1 MGSHVRVTIA
11 GGQYVTDV
19 DSSGVWSVALTSSL
33 SQGEQTFSAIAT
45 DAAGNSTVPVI
56 GSFTVDTETSVTGGL
71 SSASDSG
78 RENDDDITNAT
89 KPIFNGTA
97 EIGATVSLAI
107 GGNTYAAIVDESGN
121 WTATVTDALSNGT
134 KPYTV
139 SSTDLAGNTAT
150 ATGSIEIDNVAPT
163 QDFTIRLASGSDTG
177 SSLTDKITYDKT
189 PTFEGTAEAG
199 STVTLKVDN
208 TVRAVD
214 VSDAGT
220 WSVTYPELADGVKAV
235 AVYVTDVAGNIANMT
250 DFAFT
255 VDTTTTVAGAMSADS
270 DKGFLNTDEIT
281 HVTTPTFNGTGEA
294 GATLVLTINSED
306 YETTIGT
313 DGNWSVQVTEVLPEG
328 NHDYTITATDVA
340 GNVASDSG
348 TATIDLTD
356 PDNFT
361 GGLDADS
368 DTGTLDNDALTN
380 DTTPTFT
387 GTGEVGSKVTLTLDN
402 QNTTVT
408 VDGDGKWSITPDTAL
423 TTAGNYPYAL
433 TAQDVAGNTKQITD
447 TFTLDLVATLSGRLD
462 ADSDN
467 GFSDSDNLTNVT
479 TPTFTGA
486 AEAGTVVS
494 VLINEKTYST
504 TVAAGQTTW
513 SITVPES
520 DALTDTSGDTESGT
534 DYDYTISA
542 VDYAGNTATPV
553 TGKLT
558 LDTSNPTPL
567 TGGLKADADNDTGRE
582 SDDTITNNRL
592 PTFEGTVEEGAKVT
606 LKING
611 GEYQA
616 TVTGTTW
623 TYTLQTGETLPA
635 NGTLNYTIEA
645 EDKAGNISTLSRAIT
660 VDTTNPEVTSAL
672 AVESDSGVSNSD
684 DLTNDTTPTLKGTSD
699 ANADIVVTISSTGST
714 DKVYTTQA
722 DSDGNWSITVPA
734 GEALSEGEQNYT
746 VKATDVAGNTTT
758 LNGDTFTV
766 DTTAPTTLTTD
777 LATASDSRDPRNTTG
792 TNSDGITNDTT
803 PTLTGT
809 VEAGSTVQ
817 ITINNNTFDA
827 VVIGTTWSYTP
838 TADLPQGTYNYRVV
852 ATDVAGNSTA
862 AETDSFTIDTQ
873 IASFT
878 GRLQAASD
886 TGDSN
891 ADDLTK
897 TTQPTFA
904 GNVEAGSVVILSI
917 NGQSYNATVDAS
929 GNWTAQVGDA
939 LTDATHA
946 YSLTAVDVAGNEQV
960 LSGSI
965 TVDTQAPT
973 EDFSIGLLSSSDTGS
988 SNTDK
993 ITNDKTPTLTGTA
1006 EAGATVALS
1015 IDNVVR
1021 TVQVSDTGTWS
1032 VTYPELADG
1041 KNTVTVSVTDVAGN
1055 EAAMPDYVFTLD
1067 TATTVTARLDAD
1079 SDKGNLSTDSITNI
1093 ATPIFSGS
1101 GEVGASIALLI
1112 NGKTHTSTVG
1122 SEGTWSIA
1130 VPAVDALDS
1139 DSYDY
1144 KVTATDV
1151 AGNEATA
1158 EGTVLVDLLSPTI
1171 SFDQIAADGV
1181 LNIVESGK
1189 SLTITGT
1196 TTDVENNQIL
1206 SLSLNDKSYTA
1217 TVIGNVFSIVV
1228 PADDVAALTA
1238 EDYTVTASVS
1248 DVAGNS
1254 ATKNASFTTDLS
1266 APVVTINI
1274 VATDDYINLSESGQA
1289 VIVSGTA
1296 SGAESGR
1303 TVEVTLGSNTY
1314 ETTVDENQNWS
1325 LSLTLEQVA
1334 LLQNNA
1340 TTVVYAQTTDEAGNV
1355 SNQASR
1361 DIYKDITP
1369 PTLIINDIAEDNVV
1383 NLQESQSVVTIS
1395 GTVSG
1400 VADGRDVSVEL
1411 NGKTYTAE
1419 ISNGNWLAE
1428 INSTDVGALADA
1440 KPHSVVVSV
1449 SDVAGNIT
1457 TQSKTLSVDKTIP
1470 EVSIN
1475 TLSGD
1480 GYLNAIEA
1488 GQALV
1493 ISGSTV
1499 GVENGQ
1505 SVTVLL
1511 NYVSYSTTVT
1521 NNTWTIPASAL
1532 ADANLVDGQTYP
1544 VTANVK
1550 DIAGNAAVEATA
1562 NLITDYTKPNL
1573 TIDLLSNNDYINA
1586 AESST
1591 ALLVSGTSDAEN
1603 GQTVT
1608 LTLGDYTTT
1617 TTVQNG
1623 VWSKSIPDSVI
1634 SGLNDGDYFVVANVT
1649 DVAGNEADTAT
1660 RNVTVD
1666 TSVPVITVSTIAQDG
1681 LLNTVERDAG
1691 LTITGT
1697 TDDVADGQKVLVTLN
1712 SKTYEAIIADNA
1724 WSVSVVAS
1732 DLNDLTDNTTYPVS
1746 LSVSDLAGNTGNKSE
1761 TLRTDF
1767 TPPTIEINDLGDNVL
1782 NIAER
1787 GEALEITGTTGDAE
1801 VGQQVTVT
1809 FNNQPY
1815 YGSVASDGTWS
1826 VTVPSTRLSAL
1837 NDATPYTIEA
1847 NVSDASGNPA
1857 PSATLAI
1864 TTDFTVPVVSFNAI
1878 SEDTSH
1884 DYDETTETDF
1894 YTSDQSLTLL
1904 GTTEAGATVR
1914 VYDSEN
1920 QLLGLATVQ
1929 ANGAWSYAHTN
1940 TLAEGSHVFNVI
1952 ATDAAGNSRDVAQRT
1967 ITIDTSAPTVSIV
1980 GISPD
1985 SGAITDDGIT
1995 NSQTLKFNGTAEAN
2009 AWVVVS
2015 VNDSVIGQVKADTG
2029 GVWTFDYTGTTL
2041 AEGEYT
2047 LKATSVDQAGNTSSA
2062 AEFAFEVDTTNP
2074 IGSFVSMSTD
2084 SNITNDWISS
2094 DTTPTFN
2101 GTAEQGSKVQLY
2113 VDGTLVKTI
2122 AAMPESASWSISFDE
2137 YKALIGGVDA
2147 LSEGS
2152 HSLTM
2157 TLTDVAGNTASYS
2170 KGFTIDSE
2178 APDVAIASIS
2188 DDTNVAGDF
2197 YTSDGTL
2204 TFTGTA
2210 EAGASVR
2217 LNVDGELIATVTANS
2232 QGVWSYEYTTD
2243 LGSDTYTLTA
2253 TASDVAGNSQTATQN
2268 FIVDKVNPN
2277 ALSASLAS
2285 DSGIS
2290 AEDFITQNGELTISG
2305 LETNATWQYSTDG
2318 GTNWLAGS
2326 GDSFTLASNTT
2337 YVQGTVRVR
2346 QFDLAGNESAAWS
2359 NASAIVIDNEVATPS
2374 LRLSEDTG
2382 AQNSDWV
2389 TQNRQLNVD
2398 DLETGSS
2405 WEYSLDN
2412 GSTWTTGTGTTF
2424 TLADNKIYSNEQ
2436 VQVRQTDV
2444 AGNVSL
2450 SVKAPAITIDNTK
2463 PAVVTV
2469 TLDADTG
2476 QSATDWTSNNG
2487 KLNVSGVEANG
2498 SWFYRTSADGVWTEV
2513 TASSSFTLTEGVY
2526 EAGSVQVKQRD
2537 LAGNDSDVWTNEQSI
2552 IIDQTPYAA
2561 PTVVLENDEGTLD
2574 DDWVTND
2581 GTFVVGN
2588 IETNAT
2594 WEYSTNNG
2602 ASWTQGVGTSF
2613 DVAEGNYSIG
2623 VIQVRQ
2629 SDVSGNVST
2638 KWTSTKAL
2646 EVDTTIPAAPTVGL
2660 VKDTGSS
2667 STDWY
2672 TNDGEV
2678 RVSNLEVGATWKYS
2692 LDGGTTWNAGD
2703 SDTNIFSLTDNT
2715 TYDAGDIQ
2723 VRQYDLAGNEGTVKS
2738 LGQVV
2743 VDVTAP
2749 VTPAVVLASDT
2760 GSDATDWITGNGQLN
2775 VTLEEG
2781 AIWYYS
2787 LDRGVNYTPGT
2798 GTSFTLE
2805 EGSYASGE
2813 VRVYQVDKAGNES
2826 TRWESPIIQVI
2837 TTPPTVDSV
2846 ALVSGEDTGLST
2858 TDFITNK
2865 QSLTFE
2871 GTTSGNVEFV
2881 TINFNG
2887 SGDVNVAVSEGEW
2900 RYGPTENLVAD
2911 EYTFEVFATD
2921 IAGNTSGTVT
2931 QAVVIDTTEPAA
2943 PTDIVLT
2950 TDSGTEGDNK
2960 TNDTT
2965 PSFQGNAEPFSEV
2978 TMTFDLGNGVTQ
2990 SATAIANASGVWSL
3004 TVSEAFSDG
3013 SFSYT
3018 ASTKDLAGNV
3028 SSTVASGS
3036 LTVDTTP
3043 PVVSNV
3049 ELYNSNSLKL
3059 DEWLTND
3066 ATGNFKLT
3074 GTAEPNAI
3082 IYFYKNGSV
3091 LGNAT
3096 TDTVGDFEY
3105 VFNINTF
3112 VEGTFAIKV
3121 QAKDDADN
3129 LSTAFT
3135 KQLVVDRS
3143 IELTGGL
3150 EKESDSGVSDVDGN
3164 TSNPTPT
3171 FSGTTDPEATVTIQ
3185 IGNVSQEVIADIAG
3199 VWSYTPFNDI
3209 SDGNYGWSI
3218 SAVDT
3223 AGNSTSALGTNLS
3236 GLLVIDTEAPM
3247 LSNVAVQADFVDGTD
3262 DTTNDRVL
3270 NIVGESEPDAY
3281 ITLKIDSQDFF
3292 GRADG
3297 NGDFTITTSTLS
3309 YADHTFRV
3317 IAADAAGNE
3326 TEVVDTVV
3334 IQPNF
3339 IPLEFNLADDSNSGS
3354 SFDFLT
3360 NENNPTII
3368 GRGTPGSTV
3377 TLTITNSLNADI
3389 QVYTTTPSSAG
3400 NWQIAVDIDLPD
3412 DAYTFSARSVKVG
3425 VDSDDDAHTVIIDTQ
3440 NTLTFGLSASTDS
3453 SGGEAITNASSVE
3466 ITGTSDPSAN
3476 VSVVIFDGRNEQV
3489 SALSATTKSD
3499 GTYLLAVPGLS
3510 EGDYTYV
3517 VTSIDKAD
3525 NRVGGDASYTGAFTI
3540 NRVPPTITGGLH
3552 PDDDSGMS
3560 DSDGITSDNT
3570 PRFAGTIEGEFTQLY
3585 VELNGQKI
3593 YVYREDAN
3601 GVAATNLVDENGNW
3615 ELPIT
3620 TPLADGYHNY
3630 IIVATDAAN
3639 NEAKIQDSIRVKTN
3653 IEFTTYLENDSGE
3666 SDTDFISNETHL
3678 VLKGITEP
3686 GNTIEAILYNTSNEV
3701 LNTLNLTSNNSGYYT
3716 ADFGENFDP
3725 ATYKVVFNVS
3735 DAAGN
3740 NHSLTIEEVVVD
3752 TAVADLTMSFDSTSD
3767 TGTVEVWGA
3776 GVIID
3781 GITNVSNPV
3790 FSGEGEPKSI
3800 ITITLK
3806 DANDNVVKET
3816 TAYVGLSGNWNYSP
3830 GVLDDGAYTISA
3842 VASDVAGN
3850 LSLIPAELSFTVKT
3864 TDPNLTWQMD
3874 YDTNN
3879 DGIINEAEYAASDNP
3894 GEVRFSGT
3902 GDAGDKITLT
3912 ISGQEYRT
3920 DVANDGTW
3928 LIDTPKLS
3936 DLLYNFQ
3943 LQAEDVAGNV
3953 TTVNNS
3959 VILDSGISASI
3970 WMKESDDTLYKLDE
3984 ITSNTNP
3991 GFGILTEKDN
4001 EITVVVRSGSA
4012 NGTVFY
4018 QEAFTATA
4026 NSFNWQLPNG
4036 QTYPDGDYYVQVSAT
4051 DIASNEAISGNLK
4064 FVIDTQVDVQSAV
4077 QINYSNE
4084 NSYRGALDD
4093 DGDDIYYTNISQF
4106 SIRSHVENEI
4116 YNMRITPVDSS
4127 LSGNWTRYTSDK
4139 LSDVFTIRL
4148 PEALSDGQHQLT
4160 ISWVDR
4166 AGNEDSQVITVDINN
4181 GIDTFNWSV
4190 SDFTRD
4196 GDFFYGSSDSA
4207 TFSGQTDAGATVRVT
4222 LNGVNYST
4230 TADANG
4236 DWSVTATGLTDGV
4249 FQASVSASDQ
4259 WGNSR
4264 YSVNQ
4269 VFVVDTFAPTFNYNG
4284 GAEDQDS
4291 TEDILWN
4298 SEARVLSGRAEPNT
4312 FLTISIDGDTAQDI
4326 TLDASGYWSFNLS
4339 SLGDGSHDITLLN
4352 EDLSGNPSSKNFT
4365 VVVDT
4370 STPTATIELVS
4381 DALKGG
4387 DTTLVTV
4394 IFSEAVSSFALE
4406 DITANNGVLSNLIK
4420 VSDTEYTAT
4429 LAINMGVDQ
4438 GTNSISL
4445 ATTYEDWVG
4454 NQGTLA
4460 ASANYTIDST
4470 APTAAITVSDTV
4482 LSMGEST
4489 QVNILFSENV
4499 SDFELEDLIADNG
4512 VLSHLVRLS
4521 ETEYTVTLTPS
4532 INTEAG
4538 GNSVRLSAN
4547 YVDAV
4552 GNIGTVSTSGSY
4564 LVDTQAPTITSITL
4578 SDTELKIGD
4587 TATVTLQFSEAV
4599 NDLELSDLIIGHGVL
4614 SALAQDSQD
4623 SSVWTAILTPS
4634 ADVEDT
4640 ANVITLANGFTDI
4653 NANVGVGGSSNN
4665 YSVDTS
4671 APTVS
4676 ENGLTEDTDSGLSP
4690 SDSITN
4696 SNQPTFEGTGSV
4708 GDSVTVTVFGS
4719 SAIATTT
4726 VDANGEWTAT
4736 LDSALNDGVYQ
4747 YTVTA
4752 EDVAGNKTT
4761 LASNDLTI
4769 DTQAPVSS
4777 GSAEPLV
4784 GDTSISGNVSGEDGA
4799 IIAVTLNGAAYGG
4812 DGGMTSVQ
4820 SGMWSISGAA
4830 LSHGDTVI
4838 ATISDIAGNEDTTA
4852 DIYAI

>member
-1 MGSHVRVTIA
+1 
-11 GGQYVTDV
+11 
-19 DSSGVWSVALTSSL
+19 
-33 SQGEQTFSAIAT
+33 
-45 DAAGNSTVPVI
+45 
-56 GSFTVDTETSVTGGL
+56 
-71 SSASDSG
+71 
-78 RENDDDITNAT
+78 
-89 KPIFNGTA
+89 
-97 EIGATVSLAI
+97 
-107 GGNTYAAIVDESGN
+107 
-121 WTATVTDALSNGT
+121 
-134 KPYTV
+134 
-139 SSTDLAGNTAT
+139 
-150 ATGSIEIDNVAPT
+150 
-163 QDFTIRLASGSDTG
+163 
-177 SSLTDKITYDKT
+177 
-189 PTFEGTAEAG
+189 
-199 STVTLKVDN
+199 
-208 TVRAVD
+208 
-214 VSDAGT
+214 
-220 WSVTYPELADGVKAV
+220 
-235 AVYVTDVAGNIANMT
+235 
-250 DFAFT
+250 
-255 VDTTTTVAGAMSADS
+255 
-270 DKGFLNTDEIT
+270 
-281 HVTTPTFNGTGEA
+281 
-294 GATLVLTINSED
+294 
-306 YETTIGT
+306 
-313 DGNWSVQVTEVLPEG
+313 
-328 NHDYTITATDVA
+328 
-340 GNVASDSG
+340 
-348 TATIDLTD
+348 
-356 PDNFT
+356 
-361 GGLDADS
+361 
-368 DTGTLDNDALTN
+368 
-380 DTTPTFT
+380 
-387 GTGEVGSKVTLTLDN
+387 
-402 QNTTVT
+402 
-408 VDGDGKWSITPDTAL
+408 
-423 TTAGNYPYAL
+423 
-433 TAQDVAGNTKQITD
+433 
-447 TFTLDLVATLSGRLD
+447 
-462 ADSDN
+462 
-467 GFSDSDNLTNVT
+467 FSDSDNLTNMT

-534 DYDYTISA
+534 DYGYTISA
-542 VDYAGNTATPV
+542 VDYAGNIATPV
-553 TGKLT
+553 TGTLT

-567 TGGLKADADNDTGRE
+567 TGGLKADATNDTGRE

-592 PTFEGTVEEGAKVT
+592 PVFEGTVEEGAKVT

-611 GEYQA
+611 GVYQA

-623 TYTLQTGETLPA
+623 TYTLQAGEILPA

-645 EDKAGNISTLSRAIT
+645 EDSAGNISSISRAIT
-660 VDTTNPEVTSAL
+660 VDTTNPAVTSAL
-672 AVESDSGVSNSD
+672 AAESDSGVSNSD
-684 DLTNDTTPTLKGTSD
+684 NLTNDTTPTLKGTAD
-699 ANADIVVTISSTGST
+699 VNADIVVTISSTGKT
-714 DKVYTTQA
+714 YETQA
-722 DSDGNWSITVPA
+722 DTDGNWSITIPD
-734 GEALSEGEQNYT
+734 GEKLSEGEQNYT
-746 VKATDVAGNTTT
+746 VNATDVAGNTTT
-758 LNGDTFTV
+758 LNGDRFTV

-777 LATASDSRDPRNTTG
+777 LATASDSSDARNATG

-803 PTLTGT
+803 PTLTGA
-809 VEAGSTVQ
+809 VEAGSTVKV
-817 ITINNNTFDA
+817 TLINGGTFDA
-827 VVIGTTWSYTP
+827 TVTGTTWSYTP
-838 TADLPQGTYNYRVV
+838 SADLPQDTYDYSVV
-852 ATDVAGNSTA
+852 ATDAAGNSTA
-862 AETDSFTIDTQ
+862 PKTDSFTIDTQ

-917 NGQSYNATVDAS
+917 NGKSYNATVDAS

-939 LTDATHA
+939 LTDTTHT
-946 YSLTAVDVAGNEQV
+946 YTLTAVDVAGNEQV

-1015 IDNVVR
+1015 INNVVR

-1041 KNTVTVSVTDVAGN
+1041 ENIVTVSVTDVAGN
-1055 EAAMPDYVFTLD
+1055 EATMPDYVFTLD

-1079 SDKGNLSTDSITNI
+1079 SDTGNLNTDSITNI
-1093 ATPIFSGS
+1093 ATPTFSGS
-1101 GEVGASIALLI
+1101 GEVGAAIALLI
-1112 NGKTHTSTVG
+1112 NGKTHTGTVS

-1139 DSYDY
+1139 NSYDY

-1151 AGNEATA
+1151 AGNEAIA

-1206 SLSLNDKSYTA
+1206 SLSLNGENYTA
-1217 TVIGNVFSIVV
+1217 SVIGNVFSIVV
-1228 PADDVAALTA
+1228 PVDDVAALTA

-1296 SGAESGR
+1296 AGAESGR

-1325 LSLTLEQVA
+1325 LSLTVEQVA
-1334 LLQNNA
+1334 LLPNNA

-1355 SNQASR
+1355 SNLASR
-1361 DIYKDITP
+1361 DVYKDITP
-1369 PTLIINDIAEDNVV
+1369 PTLAINNIAEDNVI
-1383 NLQESQSVVTIS
+1383 NLQESQEAMTIS

-1419 ISNGNWLAE
+1419 ISNGNWSAE

-1457 TQSKTLSVDKTIP
+1457 TQSKSISVDKTIP
-1470 EVSIN
+1470 EISIN

-1480 GYLNAIEA
+1480 GYLNATEA
-1488 GQALV
+1488 GQPLV

-1505 SVTVLL
+1505 SVSVLL
-1511 NYVSYSTTVT
+1511 NDVSYSTTVT

-1532 ADANLVDGQTYP
+1532 ADANLVDGQTYT

-1562 NLITDYTKPNL
+1562 NLVTDYTKPNL
-1573 TIDLLSNNDYINA
+1573 TIDLLSDNDYINA

-1634 SGLNDGDYFVVANVT
+1634 SGLDDGDYFVVANVT

-1691 LTITGT
+1691 LIITGT

-1837 NDATPYTIEA
+1837 NDATSYTIEA
-1847 NVSDASGNPA
+1847 NVSDVSGNPA

-1952 ATDAAGNSRDVAQRT
+1952 ATDAAGNSSDVAQRT

-2029 GVWTFDYTGTTL
+2029 GVWTFDYTSTTL

-2122 AAMPESASWSISFDE
+2122 AAMPESASWSISFAE

-2157 TLTDVAGNTASYS
+2157 KLTDVAGNTASYS
-2170 KGFTIDSE
+2170 KGFSIDSE
-2178 APDVAIASIS
+2178 APDVAIVSIS
-2188 DDTNVAGDF
+2188 NDTNVAGDF

-2210 EAGASVR
+2210 EAGASV
-2217 LNVDGELIATVTANS
+2217 LLEIGSNEVATVTANS
-2232 QGVWSYEYTTD
+2232 EGVWSYEYTTD

-2253 TASDVAGNSQTATQN
+2253 TASDVAGNSKTATQS
-2268 FIVDKVNPN
+2268 FTVDKVNPD
-2277 ALSASLAS
+2277 ALSASLVT

-2305 LETNATWQYSTDG
+2305 LETNATWQYSTDSG
-2318 GTNWLAGS
+2318 ANWLAGS

-2337 YVQGTVRVR
+2337 YVQGTVQVR

-2359 NASAIVIDNEVATPS
+2359 NASAIVIDNEVATPTLS
-2374 LRLSEDTG
+2374 LQNDTG
-2382 AQNSDWV
+2382 SQDGDWV
-2389 TQNRQLNVD
+2389 TQNRQINVAG
-2398 DLETGSS
+2398 LESGGT

-2412 GSTWTTGTGTTF
+2412 GSTWTTGTGTSF
-2424 TLADNKIYSNEQ
+2424 TLADNATYSSEQ
-2436 VQVRQTDV
+2436 VQVRQKDV

-2613 DVAEGNYSIG
+2613 DVAEGSYSIG
-2623 VIQVRQ
+2623 AIQVRQ

-2715 TYDAGDIQ
+2715 TYDAGEIQ

-2749 VTPAVVLASDT
+2749 VTPAVALEEDT
-2760 GSDATDWITGNGQLN
+2760 GSNTSDWITGNGQLN

-2787 LDRGVNYTPGT
+2787 LDRGTNYTLGT

-2846 ALVSGEDTGLST
+2846 ALVSGNDTGLSAE
-2858 TDFITNK
+2858 DFITK
-2865 QSLTFE
+2865 QQSLTFE

-2887 SGDVNVAVSEGEW
+2887 SQVDVTVEEGEW
-2900 RYGPTENLVAD
+2900 SYGPTENLVAD

-2921 IAGNTSGTVT
+2921 IAGNTSDTVT
-2931 QAVVIDTTEPAA
+2931 QAVVIDTTAPAA

-2960 TNDTT
+2960 TNITK
-2965 PSFQGNAEPFSEV
+2965 PSFQGSAEPFSEV

-2990 SATAIANASGVWSL
+2990 SATAITNGSGVWSL
-3004 TVSEAFSDG
+3004 TLSEALPEG
-3013 SFSYT
+3013 TRSYT
-3018 ASTKDLAGNV
+3018 ATTKDVAGNV
-3028 SSTVASGS
+3028 SEELASGS
-3036 LTVDTTP
+3036 VIIDTTKP
-3043 PVVSNV
+3043 IVSAVTLFDDADV
-3049 ELYNSNSLKL
+3049 EL
-3059 DEWLTND
+3059 DDWLTND
-3066 ATGNFKLT
+3066 AIGNYKLT
-3074 GTAEPNAI
+3074 GTAESNATI
-3082 IYFYKNGSV
+3082 TIYKNGSP
-3091 LGNAT
+3091 LGTAT
-3096 TDTVGDFEY
+3096 TGDDANFE
-3105 VFNINTF
+3105 FSFGIGSF
-3112 VEGTFAIKV
+3112 AEGTFAIKIE
-3121 QAKDDADN
+3121 AKDDADN
-3129 LSTAFT
+3129 ISTAFIKNLT
-3135 KQLVVDRS
+3135 IDRS
-3143 IELTGGL
+3143 ISLTGGL
-3150 EKESDSGVSDVDGN
+3150 SAESDTGVSNNDGK
-3164 TSNPTPT
+3164 TQSTLPT
-3171 FSGTTDPEATVTIQ
+3171 FSGTTDPNATVTVK
-3185 IGNVSQEVIADIAG
+3185 IGSGVGVDVTADAG
-3199 VWSYTPFNDI
+3199 GAWTYTP
-3209 SDGNYGWSI
+3209 SVELADGTYTWVI
-3218 SAVDT
+3218 SAVDE
-3223 AGNSTSALGTNLS
+3223 AGNDTNLLDTNLEGALVVDTIAPALS
-3236 GLLVIDTEAPM
+3236 G
-3247 LSNVAVQADFVDGTD
+3247 VAVEADFVDGTD
-3262 DTTNDRVL
+3262 DTTNDQQIAITGV
-3270 NIVGESEPDAY
+3270 SEANAY
-3281 ITLKIDSQDFF
+3281 ITLDIDDQTFTAT
-3292 GRADG
+3292 ADG
-3297 NGDFTITTSTLS
+3297 SGN
-3309 YADHTFRV
+3309 FRV
-3317 IAADAAGNE
+3317 ETTTLNYAEHTYTVTATDAAGNA
-3326 TEVVDTVV
+3326 TEFVDILL
-3334 IQPNF
+3334 IQPDF
-3339 IPLEFNLADDSNSGS
+3339 IAIEFFVKDTTNSGS
-3354 SFDFLT
+3354 ELDYLT
-3360 NENNPTII
+3360 NFERPTIE
-3368 GRGTPGSTV
+3368 GVATPGSTL
-3377 TLTITNSLNADI
+3377 TLTISYTLEGEGEEEDSI
-3389 QVYTTTPSSAG
+3389 EEWGSYTTTPNSSG
-3400 NWQIAVDIDLPD
+3400 GWEISIDKDLPD
-3412 DAYTFSARSVKVG
+3412 GEYTFTASSVKPG
-3425 VDSDDDAHTVIIDTQ
+3425 VDSDEEVHTVTIDTQ
-3440 NTLTFGLSASTDS
+3440 NTLTFGLSESTDS
-3453 SGGEAITNASSVE
+3453 SDGNAITNASSVE
-3466 ITGTSDPSAN
+3466 ITGESDPDSN
-3476 VSVVIFDGRNEQV
+3476 VTVVIYDSEGVE
-3489 SALSATTKSD
+3489 LSNLSTVVKED
-3499 GTYLLAVPGLS
+3499 GTYLLAIPGLA
-3510 EGDYTYV
+3510 EGSYTYT
-3517 VTSIDKAD
+3517 VTSVDKAD
-3525 NRVGGDASYTGAFTI
+3525 NSVGGDANYTGSFTI
-3540 NRVPPTITGGLH
+3540 NRVPPTITGGLLAE
-3552 PDDDSGMS
+3552 DDTGES
-3560 DSDGITSDNT
+3560 DSDGVTSIST
-3570 PRFAGTIEGEFTQLY
+3570 PRFAGTIEGDYNELY
-3585 VELNGQKI
+3585 ITLNGENLYI
-3593 YVYREDAN
+3593 YQEDAN
-3601 GVAATNLVDENGNW
+3601 GDVIIDLVDEDGNW
-3615 ELPIT
+3615 VLPISEE
-3620 TPLADGYHNY
+3620 LDDGYHNY
-3630 IIVATDAAN
+3630 IITATDSAN
-3639 NEAKIQDSIRVKTN
+3639 NESKIQDSIRVKTD
-3653 IEFTTYLENDSGE
+3653 IQFTTYLVGDSGE
-3666 SDTDFISNETHL
+3666 YSTDFISKETSL
-3678 VLKGITEP
+3678 VFKGLTEP
-3686 GNTIEAILYNTSNEV
+3686 DNSIEAKLYDSESV
-3701 LNTLNLTSNNSGYYT
+3701 LLKTLTLTANNSGYYT
-3716 ADFGENFDP
+3716 ADFGEDFAP
-3725 ATYKVVFNVS
+3725 GTYSVVFDVS

-3740 NHSLTIEEVVVD
+3740 EYNDIIDEVVID
-3752 TAVADLTMSFDSTSD
+3752 TAVTDLTMSFDSTSD
-3767 TGTVEVWGA
+3767 TGNIDLWGDDVLSD
-3776 GVIID
+3776 GV
-3781 GITNVSNPV
+3781 TKVSNPV
-3790 FSGEGEPKSI
+3790 FAGKGEPESI
-3800 ITITLK
+3800 ITITLN
-3806 DANDNVVKET
+3806 DALGNQLDEET
-3816 TAYVGLSGNWNYSP
+3816 AFVGDSGNWTYSP
-3830 GVLDDGAYTISA
+3830 GILVDGSYTISA

-3850 LSLIPAELSFTVKT
+3850 VSTTPAELDFTIKT
-3864 TDPNLTWQMD
+3864 SIPTLTWGID
-3874 YDTNN
+3874 YDTND
-3879 DGIINEAEYAASDNP
+3879 DGIINEAEYAASAVP
-3894 GEVRFSGT
+3894 GTVRFSGT
-3902 GDAGDKITLT
+3902 GDVGDRVSLI
-3912 ISGQEYRT
+3912 ISGQEYT
-3920 DVANDGTW
+3920 ENVKADGTW
-3928 LIDTPKLS
+3928 IIDTPELS
-3936 DLLYNFQ
+3936 DLKYNFQ
-3943 LQAEDVAGNV
+3943 IQAEDIAGNV
-3953 TTVNNS
+3953 NTVYDS
-3959 VILDSGISASI
+3959 IILDSGISASV
-3970 WMKESDDTLYKLDE
+3970 WMLEADDTNYKLDE

-3991 GFGILTEKDN
+3991 GFGILSEKDN
-4001 EITVVVRSGSA
+4001 QMTVIVRSGSA
-4012 NGTVFY
+4012 DGEILY
-4018 QEAFTATA
+4018 QEDFTALS
-4026 NSFNWQLPNG
+4026 NSFTWKLPDG
-4036 QTYPDGDYYVQVSAT
+4036 QTYADGTYYIQVFAT
-4051 DIASNEAISGNLK
+4051 DIANNEESSSNLK
-4064 FVIDTQVDVQSAV
+4064 FVIDTYVSPQADVQV
-4077 QINYSNE
+4077 NYNNE
-4084 NSYRGALDD
+4084 NSYRAATTED
-4093 DGDDIYYTNISQF
+4093 DGDVYYTNISQF
-4106 SIRSHVENEI
+4106 SILSNVESEI
-4116 YNMRITPVDSS
+4116 STISITAVDTE
-4127 LSGNWTRYTSDK
+4127 LSGDWTRLSSDK
-4139 LSDVFTIRL
+4139 LSNTFTTRL
-4148 PEALSDGQHQLT
+4148 PEGLVDGQHELLIT
-4160 ISWVDR
+4160 WTDR
-4166 AGNEDSQVITVDINN
+4166 AGNTTSSTITVDVNN
-4181 GIDTFNWSV
+4181 KIDVFTWEV
-4190 SDFTRD
+4190 SNFTKED
-4196 GDFFYGSSDSA
+4196 GLYYGASEEA
-4207 TFSGQTDAGATVRVT
+4207 VFSGQTDVGAVVKVVIGNDTFT
-4222 LNGVNYST
+4222 Q
-4230 TADANG
+4230 TADSNG
-4236 DWSVTATGLTDGV
+4236 DWSIDVTGLSDGV
-4249 FQASVSASDQ
+4249 LQAEVSVSDK
-4259 WGNSR
+4259 WGNYRESGE
-4264 YSVNQ
+4264 Q
-4269 VFVVDTFAPTFNYNG
+4269 VFVVDTFAPSFTY
-4284 GAEDQDS
+4284 ESVTDQDTS
-4291 TEDILWN
+4291 EDILWN
-4298 SEARVLSGRAEPNT
+4298 SGARVLSGRAEPNT
-4312 FLTISIDGDTAQDI
+4312 TLTISIDGADEIDI
-4326 TLDASGYWSFNLS
+4326 SLDGSGYWSYDMAGLA
-4339 SLGDGSHDITLLN
+4339 DGTHSILLK
-4352 EDLSGNPSSKNFT
+4352 DTDFSGNETVKNFD
-4365 VVVDT
+4365 VVIDT
-4370 STPTATIELVS
+4370 TAPTATITLDDTV
-4381 DALKGG
+4381 LTVG
-4387 DTTLVTV
+4387 DSTLVT
-4394 IFSEAVSSFALE
+4394 INFSES
-4406 DITANNGVLSNLIK
+4406 
-4420 VSDTEYTAT
+4420 
-4429 LAINMGVDQ
+4429 
-4438 GTNSISL
+4438 
-4445 ATTYEDWVG
+4445 
-4454 NQGTLA
+4454 
-4460 ASANYTIDST
+4460 
-4470 APTAAITVSDTV
+4470 
-4482 LSMGEST
+4482 
-4489 QVNILFSENV
+4489 VNDFS
-4499 SDFELEDLIADNG
+4499 LEDLIADNG
-4512 VLSHLVRLS
+4512 VLSNFVKVTDTEYTATLTPTTNTDEVTGNTVRLS
-4521 ETEYTVTLTPS
+4521 VDYTDSVGNQGTIKSSETYTVDTKLPSATITLGDTVLTAGETTLVTIDFSESVNGVTLEDLTADNGVLSDLVEVSDTQYTATLTPS
-4532 INTEAG
+4532 TNTEAT
-4538 GNSVRLSAN
+4538 GNTVRLSAN
-4547 YVDAV
+4547 YTDVA
-4552 GNIGTVSTSGSY
+4552 GNTGTIATSTTFA
-4564 LVDTQAPTITSITL
+4564 VDTLAPTLTSITLSDSALKMGETATVTLQFSEAVSDFALEDLTTDNGVLSDLVKVSDTQYTATLTPSTNTEATGNTVRLSANYTDAAGNTGTTATSTTFAVDTLAPTLTSITL
-4578 SDTELKIGD
+4578 SDTALAIGE

-4599 NDLELSDLIIGHGVL
+4599 NDLVLSDLTSDNGVL
-4614 SALAQDSQD
+4614 SDLAQDSQD
-4623 SSVWTAILTPS
+4623 GSLWTATFTPS
-4634 ADVEDT
+4634 TDIEDT
-4640 ANVITLANGFTDI
+4640 TNVITLADGFTD
-4653 NANVGVGGSSNN
+4653 ANGNTGVGGSSDE
-4665 YSVDTS
+4665 YEIDTL
-4671 APTVS
+4671 APTVTQS
-4676 ENGLTEDTDSGLSP
+4676 GLTQGTDSGLSQT
-4690 SDSITN
+4690 DNITN
-4696 SNQPTFEGTGSV
+4696 NNQPTFEGTGEI
-4708 GDSVTVTVFGS
+4708 GATITVTIEGQ
-4719 SAIATTT
+4719 SATATTT
-4726 VDANGEWTAT
+4726 VAADGNWSAT
-4736 LDSALNDGVYQ
+4736 LDSALLDGNYQ
-4747 YTVTA
+4747 YTVSA
-4752 EDVAGNKTT
+4752 EDSAGNSTELASDNLTIDTVAPTSSGSTTPADGDTSVSGSLPSEEGALIEVTLDGSDYGSTNVSAGGNWSISGATINSGADGATTEVAVTVTDVAGNK
-4761 LASNDLTI
+4761 D
-4769 DTQAPVSS
+4769 D
-4777 GSAEPLV
+4777 EP
-4784 GDTSISGNVSGEDGA
+4784 
-4799 IIAVTLNGAAYGG
+4799 
-4812 DGGMTSVQ
+4812 
-4820 SGMWSISGAA
+4820 
-4830 LSHGDTVI
+4830 
-4838 ATISDIAGNEDTTA
+4838 A
-4852 DIYAI
+4852 DVYNL